1 MRKIFSKAC
10 ARAIQDSTRGVDEA
24 FRSQRI
30 CIPTGRRRSDLA
42 GARAAA
48 FATASGRPASPP
60 STSPQPGAK
69 AMAERLR
76 EVRASLHQAIL
87 AVCFATPVT

>member
-10 ARAIQDSTRGVDEA
+10 ARAIQDFHTRSG
-24 FRSQRI
+24 RG
-30 CIPTGRRRSDLA
+30 IPFAADLHPDAVARSDLA

-48 FATASGRPASPP
+48 LPPPPASPP
-60 STSPQPGAK
+60 ASTSPLPGAK
-69 AMAERLR
+69 AMAERQR
-76 EVRASLHQAIL
+76 EVRASLHQAMLL

>member
-48 FATASGRPASPP
+48 LPPPPASPP

-69 AMAERLR
+69 AMAERQR
-76 EVRASLHQAIL
+76 EVRASLHQAMLL